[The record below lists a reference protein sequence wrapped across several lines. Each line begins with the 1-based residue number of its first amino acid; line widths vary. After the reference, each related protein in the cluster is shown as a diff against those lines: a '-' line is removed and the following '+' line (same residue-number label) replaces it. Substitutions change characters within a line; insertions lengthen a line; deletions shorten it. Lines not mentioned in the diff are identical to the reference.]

1 MKKTQNE
8 GSYLNCHSN
17 EHTYG
22 CRASN
27 ILIKEFYSKNKHIN
41 FEQAN
46 ISLINLFNMS
56 MSIDIDM
63 DSKNIN
69 QYYEEKENTTY
80 NSIHSTE
87 VEYLYNFEFILNKI
101 KLTQLYQ
108 YDLLVTASDVEKNRP
123 APDMIHYAM
132 NLFSI
137 KDAQEI
143 VKVGDS
149 KIDIEEGKNANC
161 LYSIGITTGAQTNA
175 QLLEAK
181 PDAII
186 NDLNEFLTFL
196 KI

>member
-101 KLTQLYQ
+101 NPMSTITNMDNYSNCNFL
-108 YDLLVTASDVEKNRP
+108 
-123 APDMIHYAM
+123 
-132 NLFSI
+132 
-137 KDAQEI
+137 I
-143 VKVGDS
+143 VKDNNQPIIIGHKEIEHNVS
-149 KIDIEEGKNANC
+149 TIDIDLFEESCKKLKHN
-161 LYSIGITTGAQTNA
+161 GIFISQKSGIVN
-175 QLLEAK
+175 K
-181 PDAII
+181 
-186 NDLNEFLTFL
+186 
-196 KI
+196 